1 MNKLPRK
8 KQESFFANKL
18 GLKIFIEG
26 FIIGMLTLTS
36 FLIGEFVF
44 KSTGIGQ
51 TMAFITLSST
61 QIFHAYNVKSNHSIF
76 SKYSYK
82 NKFMNFAFVIGFVL
96 QFVVVFVPGINSI
109 FKFASLT
116 IVELLIAVG
125 LAFIIV
131 IIMEIVKLKKH

>member
-1 MNKLPRK
+1 
-8 KQESFFANKL
+8 
-18 GLKIFIEG
+18 
-26 FIIGMLTLTS
+26 
-36 FLIGEFVF
+36 
-44 KSTGIGQ
+44 
-51 TMAFITLSST
+51 
-61 QIFHAYNVKSNHSIF
+61 
-76 SKYSYK
+76 
-82 NKFMNFAFVIGFVL
+82 MNFAFVIGFVL